1 MQVGEKDWVQ
11 SSASKILICGDV
23 HYASPLALQV
33 IVAVLPQEFRIHGAE
48 NEARHTFRALQSTNS
63 VRSLTLQF
71 QKKQTL
77 AEESEG
83 LEM

>member
-1 MQVGEKDWVQ
+1 MQVFEKDWVQ

-63 VRSLTLQF
+63 VRSRHI
-71 QKKQTL
+71 
-77 AEESEG
+77 AISEKANLG
-83 LEM
+83 GGE